1 MLEIEAKNFM
11 KQYVYLDHNATTPVL
26 PEVASVI
33 SDTLAL
39 GGNASSVH
47 SRGRLARQA
56 IENARDKIANSI
68 GVRAS
73 EVLFTSGGTEA
84 NNLIL
89 NACDWDHVMVTAVEH
104 DSILNAGKNT
114 EVIPVNK
121 EGLIDLAG
129 LEKRLGAA
137 DGKILVSV
145 MLANNETGVI
155 QPVAEVSRIAQKYGA
170 MMHTDAIQACGKI
183 QLDRSTLGVD
193 FISLS
198 AHKIGGPQG
207 VGALIINEE
216 VAFQPMIRG
225 GGQERGRRSGTENI
239 SGISGFGVAV
249 EAVTYLADIPRI
261 KELRNVLEAT
271 IEGIAPGAV
280 LCGEDVERLPNT
292 SSIFMPGVNSETQ
305 VMKFDLSGIMISAG
319 SACSS
324 GKVEV
329 SHVLKA
335 MGIEDDIASNVIR
348 VSLGVGNSISDVE
361 RFIQEWKKIFE
372 GANAGNLMDV
382 A

>member
-1 MLEIEAKNFM
+1 M

-114 EVIPVNK
+114 EVIPVDK

-129 LEKRLGAA
+129 LEKRLSVA

-145 MLANNETGVI
+145 MLANNETGVL

-239 SGISGFGVAV
+239 PGIAGFGVAV

-292 SSIFMPGVNSETQ
+292 SSIFMPGVNNETQ

-372 GANAGNLMDV
+372 GANAGNLMEV